1 MTIPA
6 PLQFA
11 IVVAIWGSTFLAI
24 TTQLEPGAAIWSI
37 CYRFLIAGLLLSVLT
52 RLRKE
57 TPPQG
62 LRVHVS
68 LALFGL
74 FLFSINYIGTY
85 TAEQTVPSGVVAVAF
100 TLMAVLNPL
109 LARLVLGQ
117 PFTRGLMIGGALAVA
132 GVTLLFWR
140 EVGAFS
146 LADGGL
152 RGALFALLAVLFAAV
167 GNLFPAMPRLR
178 TLPPFA
184 LNATAMLY
192 GSAMTGVIAFVLEGP
207 PPLAHSMSYLL
218 GLGYLAVFGSVIA
231 FSLYAQ
237 LLRSMGVGR
246 AAYVNVLAPVV
257 ALLLSTLFEGY
268 RWDLAAGAGAILV
281 FIGTAIAIRSRTAT
295 VTKG

>member
-1 MTIPA
+1 MKIPA

-11 IVVAIWGSTFLAI
+11 TVVAIWGSTFLAI
-24 TTQLEPGAAIWSI
+24 TTQLEPGAAVWSI

-52 RLRKE
+52 RLRGE
-57 TPPQG
+57 TQPQG
-62 LRVHVS
+62 LRAHVS
-68 LALFGL
+68 LALYGL

-85 TAEQTVPSGVVAVAF
+85 TAEQTVPSGVVAVSF

-109 LARLVLGQ
+109 LARVVLGQ
-117 PFTRGLMIGGALAVA
+117 PFTRGLMVGGALAVG
-132 GVTLLFWR
+132 GVALLFWR

-152 RGALFALLAVLFAAV
+152 RGALFALMAVVFAAV

-178 TLPPFA
+178 SLPPFA

-192 GSAMTGVIAFVLEGP
+192 GSALTGVIAFTLEGP
-207 PPLAHSMSYLL
+207 PPLAHSTAYLL
-218 GLGYLAVFGSVIA
+218 GLGYLAVFGSVVA

-268 RWDLAAGAGAILV
+268 RWDLAAGIGAVLV
-281 FIGTAIAIRSRTAT
+281 FLGTATAIRSRTR
-295 VTKG
+295 VKPKG